1 VGTAFL
7 LLSQIAAAAV
17 LAATLWVAGKTAA
30 RRLAFDDSADEL
42 STCVALG
49 LGLVGTCL
57 FALSAARLF
66 QPLPLA
72 LLVLAV
78 HALGW
83 RTWQD
88 LLARGA
94 RSGLRPGNVALLA
107 ALIFAGLPVFALTLY
122 PPTAFD
128 ETLYHLPY
136 AKAFAANA
144 GLPFLETLRFPVAP
158 QLAEIFCGALLLLAG
173 DVAAHLPSAL
183 AFAAA
188 ALALASWIG
197 ARNPLAAGGAAAL
210 WLGNPLTAWL
220 GGTAYVDLPLTLF
233 GVLAWTW
240 WDRWRQRG
248 GTSRLALAGAFAGF
262 AAATKYNGLLIVALL
277 SAATAIVAVRR
288 RDAAPLAKFLAIALL
303 ALAPWYARNFLQT
316 GNPVFPL
323 LPDLFGQNAWMTRD
337 DLSIWQS
344 GPRNI
349 PASVSGYAASRA
361 RETVLHPLRLLEW
374 PWTAAYRPSAFGG
387 QPTLSPL
394 LPLLIFLAAVGG
406 LAERR
411 MRGALGFAGAL
422 FLTTTAHDPR
432 LLLPAIALLEGAAAV
447 GLSRLLARVPLFR
460 SKLAAALLALLLATP
475 GAAYAGWKVCR
486 QGPPPS
492 GAAEREAYLSRSL
505 RGYAQLALVNSAEGR
520 RHTIYGLYFENLA
533 YYAEGRFLG
542 DWVGPYRYARVE
554 RALGSGTALSEEISR
569 MQAGYLLVNVAALR
583 RPLPQDEA
591 FRQNFRLVAD
601 SGSVLLLERVG
612 S

>member
-1 VGTAFL
+1 MGMAVL
-7 LLSQIAAAAV
+7 LLSQIAAAIV
-17 LAATLWVAGKTAA
+17 LAATLWVAGKTAV
-30 RRLAFDDSADEL
+30 RRLAFDDWADEL
-42 STCVALG
+42 STCTALG

-66 QPLPLA
+66 QPLPLT

-83 RTWQD
+83 RTWRD
-88 LLARGA
+88 LAARLAR
-94 RSGLRPGNVALLA
+94 RGLLPGGVALLA
-107 ALIFAGLPVFALTLY
+107 ALICAGLPVFSLTLY

-158 QLAEIFCGALLLLAG
+158 QLAEILCGALLLLAG
-173 DVAAHLPSAL
+173 DVAAHLPSLL
-183 AFAAA
+183 AFVAT

-197 ARNPLAAGGAAAL
+197 PRNPLAASGAAAL

-233 GVLAWTW
+233 AVLAWTW
-240 WDRWRQRG
+240 WDRWRRGG
-248 GTSRLALAGAFAGF
+248 GTSRLVMAAAFAGF

-277 SAATAIVAVRR
+277 FAATAIVSVRR
-288 RDAAPLAKFLAIALL
+288 RDAAALAKFLAVALL
-303 ALAPWYARNFLQT
+303 ALAPWYARNLMQT

-323 LPDLFGQNAWMTRD
+323 LPDLFGQNAWMTPD
-337 DLSIWQS
+337 DLSIWES

-349 PASVSGYAASRA
+349 PASVFGYAASRA

-394 LPLLIFLAAVGG
+394 LPLLLLLAAVGG
-406 LAERR
+406 LADRR
-411 MRGALGFAGAL
+411 MWPAQGFAGAL

-432 LLLPAIALLEGAAAV
+432 LLLPAVALVEGAAAA
-447 GLSRLLARVPLFR
+447 GLSQVLGR
-460 SKLAAALLALLLATP
+460 AALLRSRLAVILLALVLVAP
-475 GAAYAGWKVCR
+475 GAAYAGWKVFR
-486 QGPPPS
+486 QGPLPAD
-492 GAAEREAYLSRSL
+492 AAEQETYLSRSL
-505 RGYAQLALVNSAEGR
+505 RGYAQLALVNRAGGSR
-520 RHTIYGLYFENLA
+520 NTIYGLY
-533 YYAEGRFLG
+533 
-542 DWVGPYRYARVE
+542 
-554 RALGSGTALSEEISR
+554 
-569 MQAGYLLVNVAALR
+569 
-583 RPLPQDEA
+583 
-591 FRQNFRLVAD
+591 
-601 SGSVLLLERVG
+601 LE
-612 S
+612 

>member
-1 VGTAFL
+1 
-7 LLSQIAAAAV
+7 
-17 LAATLWVAGKTAA
+17 
-30 RRLAFDDSADEL
+30 
-42 STCVALG
+42 
-49 LGLVGTCL
+49 
-57 FALSAARLF
+57 
-66 QPLPLA
+66 A

-83 RTWQD
+83 RTWRD
-88 LLARGA
+88 LRTRVARCGP
-94 RSGLRPGNVALLA
+94 LPGGVALLA
-107 ALIFAGLPVFALTLY
+107 ALVCACLPVFALTLY

-128 ETLYHLPY
+128 ETLYHLPF
-136 AKAFAANA
+136 AKAFAANQ
-144 GLPFLETLRFPVAP
+144 GLPFRETLRFPVAP
-158 QLAEIFCGALLLLAG
+158 QLAEILCGALLVLSG
-173 DVAAHLPSAL
+173 DVATHLPSAL
-183 AFAAA
+183 AFVAT

-197 ARNPLAAGGAAAL
+197 ARNHLAAGGAAAL

-233 GVLAWTW
+233 AVLAWTW
-240 WDRWRQRG
+240 WDRWRRG
-248 GTSRLALAGAFAGF
+248 GATSGLALAGAFAGF

-288 RDAAPLAKFLAIALL
+288 RDPAALAKFLAVAIL

-323 LPDLFGQNAWMTRD
+323 LPDLFGQNAWMTPD

-349 PASVSGYAASRA
+349 PASVTGYAASRA

-394 LPLLIFLAAVGG
+394 LPLLILLAAVGG
-406 LAERR
+406 IAEPR
-411 MRGALGFAGAL
+411 MRPALGFAAAL

-432 LLLPAIALLEGAAAV
+432 LLLPAVALLEGAAAL
-447 GLSRLLARVPLFR
+447 GLAWVLGRAAILQSRPAVALLTLV
-460 SKLAAALLALLLATP
+460 LAAP
-475 GAAYAGWKVCR
+475 GAAYAGWKALR

-492 GAAEREAYLSRSL
+492 GAAERETYLSRSL
-505 RGYAQLALVNSAEGR
+505 RGYAQVALVNRARGAGV
-520 RHTIYGLYFENLA
+520 TIYGLYLENLA
-533 YYAEGRFLG
+533 YYADGRFLG

-554 RALGSGTALSEEISR
+554 RALGSGAALAEELGR
-569 MQAGYLLVNVAALR
+569 MGAGYFLVNLAVLR
-583 RPLPQDEA
+583 RPLPQDAA
-591 FRQNFRLVAD
+591 FQREFRVVAAD
-601 SGSVLLLERVG
+601 GTVALFERAGSR
-612 S
+612 